1 MEPSEELVKKSVA
14 KEPFPT
20 THSTLNEPE
29 ERASL
34 DDERL
39 ADREVGSSLVD
50 QEIAGDAIFSLAED
64 ARVDLGDGIF
74 DRITVKSEGHIATI
88 TGVVDSAAERMA
100 AEELVEAIPGVEIVE
115 TAITVCTDAY
125 LDDEDL
131 GRMVRK
137 KLDSTGFAW
146 VGSKV
151 SHGIARLVGTAE
163 KLSDEER
170 AVKTAASIKGVRD
183 VVSNIKVKMPE
194 YTDAIDLLSLVT
206 QNLAIEDVVV
216 LDREVSV
223 ADGIVR
229 ISGKVPSLKDR
240 RRIRRII
247 ADIAGVR
254 GIRDKL
260 QVDHALFRDW
270 QARTHL
276 STGR

>member
-1 MEPSEELVKKSVA
+1 MEVVQSAVTVA
-14 KEPFPT
+14 
-20 THSTLNEPE
+20 
-29 ERASL
+29 
-34 DDERL
+34 
-39 ADREVGSSLVD
+39 
-50 QEIAGDAIFSLAED
+50 I
-64 ARVDLGDGIF
+64 
-74 DRITVKSEGHIATI
+74 
-88 TGVVDSAAERMA
+88 
-100 AEELVEAIPGVEIVE
+100 
-115 TAITVCTDAY
+115 DAY
-125 LDDEDL
+125 LDDEEL
-131 GRMVRK
+131 GKMVRE

-151 SHGIARLVGTAE
+151 SHGIVRLVGTAE
-163 KLSDEER
+163 KLSDVER
-170 AVKTAASIKGVRD
+170 AVRTAAGIKGIRD

-194 YTDAIDLLSLVT
+194 HTDAIDLLSLVT

-223 ADGIVR
+223 VDGIVH

-270 QARTHL
+270 QARTRL

>member
-1 MEPSEELVKKSVA
+1 MESSEELERASLS
-14 KEPFPT
+14 KEPFPP
-20 THSTLNEPE
+20 THSTLNEPK

-34 DDERL
+34 DDNRL
-39 ADREVGSSLVD
+39 ANREVGSSLAD
-50 QEIAGDAIFSLAED
+50 QEIAGEATFALAED
-64 ARVDLGDGIF
+64 SRVDIGDGL
-74 DRITVKSEGHIATI
+74 DNRITVKSEGHIATI

-100 AEELVEAIPGVEIVE
+100 AEELVEAIPGVELIE
-115 TAITVCTDAY
+115 NAITVGVDAY
-125 LDDEDL
+125 LDDDDL
-131 GRMVRK
+131 SRMVRE
-137 KLDSTGFAW
+137 KLDSSGLAW

-151 SHGIARLVGTAE
+151 AHGVARLVGTAE

-170 AVKTAASIKGVRD
+170 AIKVAASVRGIRD
-183 VVSNIKVKMPE
+183 VVSNLKVKMPE

-206 QNLAIEDVVV
+206 QNLAINDVVI
-216 LDREVSV
+216 LDREISI

-240 RRIRRII
+240 RRVRRII
-247 ADIAGVR
+247 ADIAGVK

-260 QVDHALFRDW
+260 EVDHALFRDW

>member
-1 MEPSEELVKKSVA
+1 MEPSEELEKASTA
-14 KEPFPT
+14 QEPFPP
-20 THSTLNEPE
+20 THSTLGEPG

-34 DDERL
+34 DDRRL
-39 ADREVGSSLVD
+39 ADREVGSSLAD
-50 QEIAGDAIFSLAED
+50 QEIAGDAIFALAED
-64 ARVDLGDGIF
+64 GRVDLGDGLD

-88 TGVVDSAAERMA
+88 SGVADSAAERMA
-100 AEELVEAIPGVEIVE
+100 AEELVEAIPGVELIE
-115 TAITVCTDAY
+115 NAITVGVDAH
-125 LDDEDL
+125 LDDGDL
-131 GRMVRK
+131 AEAVRE
-137 KLDSTGFAW
+137 KLDSSGFAW

-170 AVKTAASIKGVRD
+170 AIKVAASVRGIRD
-183 VVSNIKVKMPE
+183 VVSNLKVKMPE
-194 YTDAIDLLSLVT
+194 HTDAIDLLSLVT
-206 QNLAIEDVVV
+206 QKLAINDVVV
-216 LDREVSV
+216 LDREVGV
-223 ADGIVR
+223 VDGVVR

-247 ADIAGVR
+247 ADIAGIR
-254 GIRDKL
+254 GIRDNL